1 MIFDS
6 LSIVTIMSEVIFLA
20 ALGRFA
26 WKNREKK
33 LLFWGW
39 LAVIAMI
46 VTIDVVYFGGFLK

>member
-26 WKNREKK
+26 WKNREKETSI
-33 LLFWGW
+33 LG
-39 LAVIAMI
+39 LACSDRHV
-46 VTIDVVYFGGFLK
+46 GRH